1 MSNYILK
8 IFYVLQLLLL
18 LTSGSTHEF
27 KNTTI
32 ESVELKCIE
41 KEKQALLKF
50 KQSIIDDS
58 YMLST
63 WKDDNKD
70 GDCCK
75 WKGIECKK
83 ETGHVKKLDL
93 RGDDSQFLAGSIDF
107 TWLIVLQNMEYLDL
121 SYNLFQGNLFSEQIG
136 SLTKLKY
143 LNFSN
148 SFVGGRIPYQIGKLL
163 DLEYLDLSEMFYGIN
178 GEIPS
183 QLGNLTRLRYLNLRD
198 NENIVGE
205 IPCQLRNLSQ
215 LQYLNL
221 EGTSLTELI
230 PFQPGNLPVLQ
241 TLKLDVYFDLTNDN
255 IKWLSTLSSLT
266 SLSLSGQYRRFVFF
280 HYLQQT
286 IMKFIPNLRELRLVD
301 FGLIDTDVVSLFH
314 SHSNFSNS
322 LTILDFSANM
332 LTSSAFQF
340 LSNISLN
347 LQELHLSGN
356 NVVLSSHFYP
366 NFPSLVILDLSNNNI
381 SSSQFPGIRSFSSKL
396 QELHLTNCMLTDKSF
411 LVSSTSVVNS
421 SSSLLIL
428 DLSSNM
434 LRSSEI
440 FLWAFNF
447 TTNLHSLDLFGNLLE
462 GPIPDGFGKVM
473 NSLEFLVLGENS
485 LQGEIPAFLKH
496 IKHLDLSNNRITG
509 VLPESINLLSEL
521 ENLNL
526 EGNALEGEINELHL
540 TNFSK
545 LKVLSLSYNSLS
557 LKFPHSWVPPFK
569 LTSLKLAS
577 CKLGSSFP
585 SWLQTQRSILR
596 LDISDTGLNGGVP
609 EWFWNNSLNMI
620 LMNMS
625 HNNLIGT
632 IPNFPY
638 KLSQISAVILNSNQF
653 EGGVPSFLLQ
663 VSILLLSGNKFSH
676 LFSFL
681 CDKNAP
687 ATNLVTLDLS
697 NNQIEGQLPN
707 CWNSVNTLLFLDLR
721 NNKLSG
727 KIPQSM
733 GTLVKLKALVLR
745 NNSLTGEL
753 SSTLKN
759 CRNLMLL
766 DVGENLLSG
775 SIPSWIGE
783 NMQQLIILSLKGNHF
798 SGNIPIRL
806 CYLRNI
812 QLLDLSRNNL
822 SEGIPTCLENFT
834 SLSEKSINTSET
846 ESHMYST
853 SQGYFY
859 DYGVFFNSYTF
870 NIPLFWKGMERGF
883 KHPEMRLKSIDLSR
897 NNLTGEI
904 PKKIG
909 YLVGLVS
916 LNLSRNNLSGK
927 IPSEIGNLVSLDF
940 LDLSRNHFFGKI
952 PSTLSN
958 IDRLEILDLSNNSL
972 SGRIPFGRQLQTLDP
987 SGFEG
992 NLDLCGE
999 PLEQK
1004 CPEDTTTVN
1013 PQGSEIHGED
1023 GNSVFHEGFYMCL
1036 GIGYFTGFWGLL
1048 GPILLWRPWRIAYIR
1063 FLNKLIDYI
1072 YVFVAINVTR
1082 FQMWLKH

>member
-1 MSNYILK
+1 MSKYFLK
-8 IFYVLQLLLL
+8 IFYLLQFLLL

-32 ESVELKCIE
+32 ESVESKCIE
-41 KEKQALLKF
+41 REKQALLKF
-50 KQSIIDDS
+50 KQSIVDDS

-63 WKDDNKD
+63 WKDNNKD

-93 RGDDSQFLAGSIDF
+93 RGDDSQFLVGAIDF
-107 TWLIVLQNMEYLDL
+107 TSLIVLQNMEYLDL
-121 SYNLFQGNLFSEQIG
+121 SSNDFPGSHISEQIG

-143 LNFSN
+143 LNLSE
-148 SFVGGRIPYQIGKLL
+148 SLPRGRIPYQIGKLL
-163 DLEYLDLSEMFYGIN
+163 ELEYLDLSGMVYGTK

-198 NENIVGE
+198 NFNIVGE
-205 IPCQLRNLSQ
+205 IPCRLGNLSQ
-215 LQYLNL
+215 LQYLDL
-221 EGTSLTELI
+221 EGTSLTGVI

-241 TLKLDVYFDLTNDN
+241 TLKLDVYLDLTNDN
-255 IKWLSTLSSLT
+255 IKWLYTLSSLT
-266 SLSLSGQYRRFVFF
+266 SLSLRGM
-280 HYLQQT
+280 YLSFDSSHLQT
-286 IMKFIPNLRELRLVD
+286 IMKFFPNLRELRLVE
-301 FGLIDTDVVSLFH
+301 FGLIDNDVASLFH

-322 LTILDFSANM
+322 LTILDFSSNM

-347 LQELHLSGN
+347 LQELDLSEN

-366 NFPSLVILDLSNNNI
+366 NFPSLVILDLSYNNI

-396 QELHLTNCMLTDKSF
+396 QKLYLTSCMLTDKSF

-434 LRSSEI
+434 LRSSEV

-447 TTNLHSLDLFGNLLE
+447 TTRLHSLDLVGNSLE

-473 NSLEFLVLGENS
+473 NSLEYLYLSYNN
-485 LQGEIPAFLKH
+485 LQGDIPSFFSNMCTLH
-496 IKHLDLSNNRITG
+496 TLDLSNNNLSGEISSLINKNSGCNRNIFTHLDLSHNRITG
-509 VLPESINLLSEL
+509 ALPECINLLSEL
-521 ENLNL
+521 EYLNL

-545 LKVLSLSYNSLS
+545 LQVLSLSYNSLS
-557 LKFPHSWVPPFK
+557 LKFPLSWVPPFK

-585 SWLQTQRSILR
+585 SWLQTQRYIVQ
-596 LDISDTGLNGGVP
+596 LDISDTGLNDGVP
-609 EWFWNNSLNMI
+609 GWFWNNSHAMI

-632 IPNFPY
+632 IPDFPY
-638 KLSQISAVILNSNQF
+638 KLYESSGVFLNSNQF
-653 EGGVPSFLLQ
+653 EGRVPSFLLQ
-663 VSILLLSGNKFSH
+663 VSRLMLSENKFSH

-681 CDKNAP
+681 CDKNSP
-687 ATNLVTLDLS
+687 TTNLVTLDLS

-707 CWNSVNTLLFLDLR
+707 CWNSLSTLLFLDLS
-721 NNKLSG
+721 NNKLWG
-727 KIPQSM
+727 KIPQSI
-733 GTLVKLKALVLR
+733 GTLDKLEALVLR

-783 NMQQLIILSLKGNHF
+783 NMQQLIILSMKGNHF
-798 SGNIPIRL
+798 SGNIPIHL
-806 CYLRNI
+806 CYLRHI
-812 QLLDLSRNNL
+812 QLLDVSRNNL
-822 SEGIPTCLENFT
+822 SEGIPKCIENFT
-834 SLSEKSINTSET
+834 SLSEKSIYTDET
-846 ESHMYST
+846 ESQIYST
-853 SQGYFY
+853 REGFTYL
-859 DYGVFFNSYTF
+859 YGSSFEHYVFNTA
-870 NIPLFWKGMERGF
+870 IFWKGMERGF
-883 KHPEMRLKSIDLSR
+883 KHPEMRLNSIDLSS

-916 LNLSRNNLSGK
+916 LNLSRNNLSGE

-940 LDLSRNHFFGKI
+940 LDLSRNRFIGKI
-952 PSTLSN
+952 PSTLSK

-999 PLEQK
+999 PLEKK
-1004 CPEDTTTVN
+1004 CPKDATTVN
-1013 PQGSEIHGED
+1013 PQGSEIMVKMTIQFSMKD
-1023 GNSVFHEGFYMCL
+1023 
-1036 GIGYFTGFWGLL
+1036 FTCAWG
-1048 GPILLWRPWRIAYIR
+1048 
-1063 FLNKLIDYI
+1063 
-1072 YVFVAINVTR
+1072 
-1082 FQMWLKH
+1082 

>member
-428 DLSSNM
+428 DVSSNM

-447 TTNLHSLDLFGNLLE
+447 TTNLHSLSLFGNLLE

-473 NSLEFLVLGENS
+473 NSLEYLSLSENN
-485 LQGEIPAFLKH
+485 LQGDIPSFFSNMCTLDT
-496 IKHLDLSNNRITG
+496 LDLSNNNLSGEISSFINKNSVCNRHIFTDLDLSHNRITG
-509 VLPESINLLSEL
+509 ALPECINLLSEL
-521 ENLNL
+521 EYLYL
-526 EGNALEGEINELHL
+526 DGNALEGEINELHL

-557 LKFPHSWVPPFK
+557 LKFPLCWVPPFK
-569 LTSLKLAS
+569 LVALNLAS

-609 EWFWNNSLNMI
+609 EWFWNNSLYMI

-632 IPNFPY
+632 IPYFPY
-638 KLSQISAVILNSNQF
+638 KFSQISAVFFNSNQF

-663 VSILLLSGNKFSH
+663 VSFLLLSVNKFSH

-687 ATNLVTLDLS
+687 STNLVTLDLS

-733 GTLVKLKALVLR
+733 GTLVKL
-745 NNSLTGEL
+745 
-753 SSTLKN
+753 
-759 CRNLMLL
+759 NLMLL

-834 SLSEKSINTSET
+834 SLLEKSINTSET

-940 LDLSRNHFFGKI
+940 LDLSRNLFFGKI

-999 PLEQK
+999 PLE
-1004 CPEDTTTVN
+1004 
-1013 PQGSEIHGED
+1013 
-1023 GNSVFHEGFYMCL
+1023 
-1036 GIGYFTGFWGLL
+1036 
-1048 GPILLWRPWRIAYIR
+1048 
-1063 FLNKLIDYI
+1063 
-1072 YVFVAINVTR
+1072 
-1082 FQMWLKH
+1082 

>member
-18 LTSGSTHEF
+18 LTSGFTHEF

-32 ESVELKCIE
+32 ESVESKCIE
-41 KEKQALLKF
+41 REKQALLKF
-50 KQSIIDDS
+50 KQSFLDDS

-75 WKGIECKK
+75 WKGIECNN

-93 RGDDSQFLAGSIDF
+93 RGDDSQFLVGSIDF
-107 TWLIVLQNMEYLDL
+107 TSLIVLQNMEYLDL
-121 SYNLFQGNLFSEQIG
+121 SHNLFQGNSISEQIG

-143 LNFSN
+143 L
-148 SFVGGRIPYQIGKLL
+148 
-163 DLEYLDLSEMFYGIN
+163 EYLDLSEMFYGTN

-198 NENIVGE
+198 NYNIVGE
-205 IPCQLRNLSQ
+205 IPCRLGNLSQ
-215 LQYLNL
+215 LQYLDL
-221 EGTSLTELI
+221 EGTSFTGVI
-230 PFQPGNLPVLQ
+230 PFQPGNLPVLH
-241 TLKLDVYFDLTNDN
+241 TLKLDVYYHFTDSN

-280 HYLQQT
+280 HYLLQT

-322 LTILDFSANM
+322 LTILDFSDNM
-332 LTSSAFQF
+332 LTSSTFQF

-347 LQELHLSGN
+347 LQELRLSGN
-356 NVVLSSHFYP
+356 NVVWPSHFYP
-366 NFPSLVILDLSNNNI
+366 NFPSLVILDLSTNNI

-396 QELHLTNCMLTDKSF
+396 QELYLENCMLTDKSF

-428 DLSSNM
+428 DVSSNM

-447 TTNLHSLDLFGNLLE
+447 TTNLHSLSLFGNLLE

-473 NSLEFLVLGENS
+473 NSLEYLSLSENN
-485 LQGEIPAFLKH
+485 LQGDIPSFFSNMCTLDT
-496 IKHLDLSNNRITG
+496 LDLSNNNLSGEISSFINKNSVCNRHIFTDLDLSHNRITG
-509 VLPESINLLSEL
+509 ALPECINLLSEL
-521 ENLNL
+521 EYLYL
-526 EGNALEGEINELHL
+526 DGNALEGEINELHL

-557 LKFPHSWVPPFK
+557 LKFPLCWVPPFK
-569 LTSLKLAS
+569 LVALNLAS

-609 EWFWNNSLNMI
+609 EWFWNNSQHMI

-632 IPNFPY
+632 IPDFPY
-638 KLSQISAVILNSNQF
+638 KFPQSSAVCLNSNQF

-663 VSILLLSGNKFSH
+663 ASHLMLSENKFSH

-681 CDKNAP
+681 CDKKAP
-687 ATNLVTLDLS
+687 PTNLATLDLS

-733 GTLVKLKALVLR
+733 GTLVKVEALVLR

-766 DVGENLLSG
+766 DIYGEATNPDLWAIL
-775 SIPSWIGE
+775 PC
-783 NMQQLIILSLKGNHF
+783 LIEF
-798 SGNIPIRL
+798 
-806 CYLRNI
+806 
-812 QLLDLSRNNL
+812 
-822 SEGIPTCLENFT
+822 
-834 SLSEKSINTSET
+834 KSMI
-846 ESHMYST
+846 
-853 SQGYFY
+853 
-859 DYGVFFNSYTF
+859 
-870 NIPLFWKGMERGF
+870 
-883 KHPEMRLKSIDLSR
+883 
-897 NNLTGEI
+897 
-904 PKKIG
+904 
-909 YLVGLVS
+909 
-916 LNLSRNNLSGK
+916 
-927 IPSEIGNLVSLDF
+927 
-940 LDLSRNHFFGKI
+940 
-952 PSTLSN
+952 
-958 IDRLEILDLSNNSL
+958 
-972 SGRIPFGRQLQTLDP
+972 
-987 SGFEG
+987 
-992 NLDLCGE
+992 
-999 PLEQK
+999 
-1004 CPEDTTTVN
+1004 
-1013 PQGSEIHGED
+1013 
-1023 GNSVFHEGFYMCL
+1023 
-1036 GIGYFTGFWGLL
+1036 
-1048 GPILLWRPWRIAYIR
+1048 
-1063 FLNKLIDYI
+1063 
-1072 YVFVAINVTR
+1072 
-1082 FQMWLKH
+1082 